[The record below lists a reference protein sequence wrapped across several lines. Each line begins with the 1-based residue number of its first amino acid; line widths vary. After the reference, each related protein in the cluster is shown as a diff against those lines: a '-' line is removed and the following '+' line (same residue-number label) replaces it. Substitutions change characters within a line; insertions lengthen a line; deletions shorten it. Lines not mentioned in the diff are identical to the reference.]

1 MPCTATRRE
10 NAALVQLRGDS
21 PHAGEPLRPQVIHDG
36 PKVLR
41 TVLCIRLHGGGH
53 GLLVADLLTLRARAP
68 FIKKTLKRERNPPFT
83 FVTLDGWRFIFYRP
97 FQSQMRNL
105 GAPT

>member
-1 MPCTATRRE
+1 MPLATTRRE

-53 GLLVADLLTLRARAP
+53 GLLVADLLPSERSCPVWIPKLQSLRLPLSASTYSAMSVQG
-68 FIKKTLKRERNPPFT
+68 PP
-83 FVTLDGWRFIFYRP
+83 LR
-97 FQSQMRNL
+97 
-105 GAPT
+105 